1 MKLKKQ
7 IFSDFD
13 TTFLRKCMFFYTQ
26 PARLYKSENVGTPLY
41 LTENGKKGYATN
53 VGGIFADTYNTFRE
67 RKIEK

>member
-1 MKLKKQ
+1 
-7 IFSDFD
+7 
-13 TTFLRKCMFFYTQ
+13 MFFYTQ